1 MNTAQISAHISTETK
16 ISVENYIKKTGIKKR
31 FLIEEALLHHL
42 QALKEIPQD
51 VIIPSR
57 IQITDSSMKQLLAL
71 LKNPIEPTA
80 ELKDLMRH
88 A

>member
-1 MNTAQISAHISTETK
+1 MNTAQISAYISTETK

-57 IQITDSSMKQLLAL
+57 IQITDNSMKQLLAL
-71 LKNPIEPTA
+71 LNNAIEPTA

>member
-1 MNTAQISAHISTETK
+1 MNTAQISAYISTETK
-16 ISVENYIKKTGIKKR
+16 TSVENYIKKSGVKKS

-51 VIIPSR
+51 LMIPTR
-57 IQITDSSMKQLLAL
+57 IQITDSSMKQLLEI
-71 LKNPIEPTA
+71 LKNSPEPTA
-80 ELKDLMRH
+80 ELTALMRH